1 MRQAHQACKA
11 DTSGRCIRPTHKA
24 DSSGRPARLA
34 YSVTYRA
41 DIKAALV
48 PDLCVM
54 NATDKTPTKA
64 PRVVYICIERERE
77 SARARERERERES
90 DIEI

>member
-24 DSSGRPARLA
+24 DSSGRPTRLA
-34 YSVTYRA
+34 YRA

-77 SARARERERERES
+77 SARARERERER
-90 DIEI
+90 D